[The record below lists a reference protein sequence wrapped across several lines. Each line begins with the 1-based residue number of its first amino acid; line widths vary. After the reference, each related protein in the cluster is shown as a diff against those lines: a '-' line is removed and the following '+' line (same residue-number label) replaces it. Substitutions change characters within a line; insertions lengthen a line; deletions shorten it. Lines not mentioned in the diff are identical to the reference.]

1 MSIFRLLPFSLVI
14 AVGVATLTAQ
24 SSPSRIPSNI
34 LPGNTE
40 WLDSST
46 STNLPSPNLQ
56 AELNPQDPLDRI
68 HIGDYNPRL
77 NRFGGPHVLLHTEP
91 DSQSDNVCLK
101 MRTYKVARDG
111 PKTDSTHPSGYSTC
125 QPAAR
130 FQMHTAE
137 FKVPVTP

>member
-46 STNLPSPNLQ
+46 RTNLPSPNLQ
-56 AELNPQDPLDRI
+56 AGLNALDPLDRI
-68 HIGDYNPRL
+68 RIGDYNPRL
-77 NRFGGPHVLLHTEP
+77 NRFGGPHVLLQMDP
-91 DSQSDNVCLK
+91 DWQGDNVCLK
-101 MRTYKVARDG
+101 MRTYKVAPPG
-111 PKTDSTHPSGYSTC
+111 PKTESTHPFRYFPRP
-125 QPAAR
+125 PAAALSPGPPR
-130 FQMHTAE
+130 LS
-137 FKVPVTP
+137 TP

>member
-14 AVGVATLTAQ
+14 AAGVVTLAAQ
-24 SSPSRIPSNI
+24 SSPERSPAAIQSADSVQ
-34 LPGNTE
+34 
-40 WLDSST
+40 LDAST

-77 NRFGGPHVLLHTEP
+77 NRFGGPHVLLQMDP
-91 DSQSDNVCLK
+91 DWQGDNVCLK

-111 PKTDSTHPSGYSTC
+111 PKTDSTHSSGYSTC

-130 FQMHTAE
+130 FQVHTAE
-137 FKVPVTP
+137 FKVLVTP